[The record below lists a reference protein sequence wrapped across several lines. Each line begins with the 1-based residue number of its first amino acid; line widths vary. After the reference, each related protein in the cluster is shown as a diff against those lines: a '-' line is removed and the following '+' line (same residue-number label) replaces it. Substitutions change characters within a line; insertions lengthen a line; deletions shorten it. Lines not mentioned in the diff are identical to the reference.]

1 MALSDSPA
9 HATMGRFP
17 AQSHLSEKTS
27 VSRDQGFVKSSLT
40 LQIAAMSS
48 SDLRARMDGLEGL
61 SKADAVYPEP
71 LSRHNRSPIV
81 AQQVRIPY
89 KCGKHQKGPKRPKKG
104 LKRANLFPDTI
115 WLFWHNLKSCFLG
128 TAQWRSGVQPAYVQ
142 EDGEEEAGQEG
153 EVQDTA
159 RHVHGDQGGDGN

>member
-48 SDLRARMDGLEGL
+48 SDLRARMDGLEGEP
-61 SKADAVYPEP
+61 ADTSAR
-71 LSRHNRSPIV
+71 SRSAIV
-81 AQQVRIPY
+81 HV
-89 KCGKHQKGPKRPKKG
+89 
-104 LKRANLFPDTI
+104 
-115 WLFWHNLKSCFLG
+115 
-128 TAQWRSGVQPAYVQ
+128 SGQM
-142 EDGEEEAGQEG
+142 D
-153 EVQDTA
+153 A
-159 RHVHGDQGGDGN
+159 RVGGWTDRCVDM